1 MSLGEPTARR
11 ARSRPARRDNPW
23 SKLVTGATILAIGVI
38 FWLDKSGQ
46 VDAWELMQWW
56 PVVLIAAGLATL
68 AERQWLGAAILIALG
83 LAFLPSNPYLP
94 EFGIWHVLASW
105 PLLIT
110 AAGITLIG
118 QALRPVSKDRSRD
131 RAFRSIAVMAGNQRR
146 IAVEGFTGGEAIA
159 VMGGCEIDLT
169 ESTLADD
176 AVIDVL
182 AFWGGVDIRV
192 PRGWRIENRV
202 LPLLGALTDNTR
214 GAIEGGRSLTVRG
227 SVIMG
232 AVEVKNA
239 KEPLT

>member
-1 MSLGEPTARR
+1 MSLGEPTVDRRRRRR
-11 ARSRPARRDNPW
+11 ARRENPW
-23 SKLVTGATILAIGVI
+23 SKLVTGATVLAIGVI

-68 AERQWLGAAILIALG
+68 AERQWLGAVILIALG

-94 EFGIWHVLASW
+94 EFGIGHLLASW
-105 PLLIT
+105 PLLIA
-110 AAGITLIG
+110 AAGVTLVG
-118 QALRPVSKDRSRD
+118 QALRPVSKDRSRE
-131 RAFRSIAVMAGNQRR
+131 RAFRSIAVMAGNQRSMA
-146 IAVEGFTGGEAIA
+146 IEGFTGGEAIA

-202 LPLLGALTDNTR
+202 LPLLGALTDNTT
-214 GAIEGGRSLTVRG
+214 GVVEGGRSLTVRG

-232 AVEVKNA
+232 AVEVKNP
-239 KEPLT
+239 KEVV